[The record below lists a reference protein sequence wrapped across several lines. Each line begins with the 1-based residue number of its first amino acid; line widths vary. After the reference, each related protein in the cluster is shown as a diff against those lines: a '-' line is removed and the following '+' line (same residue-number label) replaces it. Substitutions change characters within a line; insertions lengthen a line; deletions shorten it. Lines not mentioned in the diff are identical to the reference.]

1 MSSNET
7 KLARATLTPF
17 DEGGDKLLE
26 DKALDLDFNPE
37 SLTLEVS
44 NSLEEANGKS
54 TRQTVRDTVSTLSFD
69 AVFDST
75 RPRADRDDDRE
86 LDVRKRT
93 ERLVALL
100 DVSDKGE
107 SPRPARVEFVWGSIV
122 FEGVFE
128 KYSETLDFFSPE
140 GIPLRSKL
148 SITLTEQRYQYD
160 FGDSEAS
167 RRSRS
172 DKDRSGQDSSQG
184 GEDEQDEPL
193 FDRDESGRRESRRET
208 SDQKKAGSFA
218 ERARRATSEASA
230 KARRL
235 GIDVAGEV
243 NQTLDL
249 PVDAPTALSVLDSSA
264 LSRAVGSGVDLGSTG
279 LLPARSTS
287 PRDSRATRWAPDGP
301 RPGTKEAAVASEI
314 AQRRAL
320 GVESKK
326 NTHDTPIPIKGS
338 PPRHQPKLG
347 APTRAAVFRRRSAS
361 SSRAERSGSAP
372 RPPWESQS
380 GHQRHSQSEEY
391 KDGHDRRGRHGSCC
405 RRCGAKAPKRHQ
417 RGCGCSPG
425 DST

>member
-26 DKALDLDFNPE
+26 DKALELDFNPE

-44 NSLEEANGKS
+44 NSLEEANGRS

-167 RRSRS
+167 RRSSRDADPS
-172 DKDRSGQDSSQG
+172 QQESSQS
-184 GEDEQDEPL
+184 DEAQDESL
-193 FDRDESGRRESRRET
+193 FERDEPQHRESRDRAG
-208 SDQKKAGSFA
+208 DQQEAGSFA
-218 ERARRATSEASA
+218 DKTRGAGNEARSQ
-230 KARRL
+230 ARRL
-235 GIDVAGEV
+235 GIDVANEV

-249 PVDAPTALSVLDSSA
+249 PVDASTALSVLGSDA
-264 LSRAVGSGVDLGSTG
+264 LIRAVGSGVDLGSTG
-279 LLPARSTS
+279 LLPIRSTS

-314 AQRRAL
+314 AQRRAQ
-320 GVESKK
+320 GVESMK
-326 NTHDTPIPIKGS
+326 NAHDTPVPIKGS

-347 APTRAAVFRRRSAS
+347 APTRAALFRRRSAS
-361 SSRAERSGSAP
+361 SSRADRSGSAP

-380 GHQRHSQSEEY
+380 AHQRHRQSEEY
-391 KDGHDRRGRHGSCC
+391 KHGHDRRGRHGSCC

-417 RGCGCSPG
+417 RRCRCSQG